1 MTVNQQVF
9 SLVEPFYPA
18 SNSATLVF
26 DLQKLH
32 IYNCL
37 LTQSTNESNIEQK
50 NEYPVSSSIP

>member
-9 SLVEPFYPA
+9 SLVDPFYPA

-32 IYNCL
+32 I
-37 LTQSTNESNIEQK
+37 
-50 NEYPVSSSIP
+50 